1 MGLRSLQGGAWVL
14 TCVLVLGG
22 LEFLP
27 AQAVDPAAKKS
38 ALVRSLILPGWGQH
52 YLGAP
57 LAARRLAVTEA
68 GLWLGF
74 ILLRES
80 SQGRRQDYRAY
91 AAVHAGVDAIS
102 KSRPDI
108 YYFNLG
114 DYDSITAYNQERQR
128 RRELDDVYTLGVGND
143 WQWDDPANRTRR
155 YRDLRQTSLSL
166 AKAATFTLGGMIVNR
181 SLAALHI
188 LFLSRS
194 STPATAQLMPLPSG
208 GVVSLRWEF

>member
-1 MGLRSLQGGAWVL
+1 MGLRSLQGGAWML
-14 TCVLVLGG
+14 TLALVISG

-27 AQAVDPAAKKS
+27 AQSVDPAAKKA

-52 YLGAP
+52 YLGAHR
-57 LAARRLAVTEA
+57 AARRLAVTEV

-74 ILLRES
+74 IVFREGAQS
-80 SQGRRQDYRAY
+80 YQQDYRAY
-91 AAVHAGVDAIS
+91 AAVHAGVDALT

-114 DYDSITAYNQERQR
+114 HYDSITAYNQDQLR
-128 RRELDDVYTLGVGND
+128 RRELDDVYTIGVGKD
-143 WQWDDPANRTRR
+143 WQWDDPTNRTQ
-155 YRDLRQTSLSL
+155 YRDLRRTSLKL
-166 AKAATFTLGGMIVNR
+166 AKVATFTLGGMIVNR

-194 STPATAQLMPLPSG
+194 RGPAEAQFTPLPYG
-208 GVVSLRWEF
+208 GMVNLRWAF

>member
-1 MGLRSLQGGAWVL
+1 MGLRSLPGRAWVL
-14 TCVLVLGG
+14 TLILALGG
-22 LEFLP
+22 LEFLS
-27 AQAVDPAAKKS
+27 AQAVDPAAKKQ
-38 ALVRSLILPGWGQH
+38 ALVRSIILPGWGQH

-57 LAARRLAVTEA
+57 VAARRLAVAEA

-80 SQGRRQDYRAY
+80 SQWHLQDYRAY
-91 AAVHAGVDAIS
+91 AAVHAGVDAGS
-102 KSRPDI
+102 KSRPEI

-114 DYDSITAYNQERQR
+114 HYDSITAYNQDQLR

-143 WQWDDPANRTRR
+143 WQWDDTANRTR
-155 YRDLRQTSLSL
+155 YRDLRRTSLSL
-166 AKAATFTLGGMIVNR
+166 AKAATFTLGGMVVNR

-194 STPATAQLMPLPSG
+194 STPAEAQLTPLPSG
-208 GVVSLRWEF
+208 GVVNFRWEF